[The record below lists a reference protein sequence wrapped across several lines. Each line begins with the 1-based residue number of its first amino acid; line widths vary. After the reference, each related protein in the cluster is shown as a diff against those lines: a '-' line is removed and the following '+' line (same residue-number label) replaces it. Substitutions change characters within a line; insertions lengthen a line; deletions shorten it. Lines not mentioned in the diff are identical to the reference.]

1 MREGIFELRTL
12 TAEEEKDVKHIVY
25 ATHTSW
31 QIMFGLIAE
40 DMLSVK
46 EKQLKVSYK
55 ELVEKGHTIKDSA
68 DGFTILWGTFEAW
81 ISENMNYK
89 NMGHVKDL
97 PEETKGLRENIDGVI
112 KVLTYYLCDIG
123 DEMST
128 ETEQMLGRTF
138 EYYDQE
144 LMDSEGVS
152 LQEHPQMLM
161 RFIVTALEV
170 FGFTRSKKDGEN
182 QYIDT
187 SAIAY
192 EDFW

>member
-12 TAEEEKDVKHIVY
+12 TAEEEKDLKHIVY
-25 ATHTSW
+25 STHTSW

-40 DMLSVK
+40 DVLSVK

-55 ELVEKGHTIKDSA
+55 ELVEKVHIVKESA
-68 DGFTILWGTFEAW
+68 DGITILWRTFEAW
-81 ISENMNYK
+81 ISENMKYK
-89 NMGHVKDL
+89 DMGLVKEL
-97 PEETKGLRENIDGVI
+97 PMDTKGLREDIHGVT

-128 ETEQMLGRTF
+128 EIEKRLGSTF
-138 EYYDQE
+138 EHYDQE
-144 LMDSEGVS
+144 MIHNEGVS

-170 FGFTRSKKDGEN
+170 FGFTRIKNIGEN

-187 SAIAY
+187 SAIVY
-192 EDFW
+192 DDFW

>member
-1 MREGIFELRTL
+1 MREGFFELRTL

-46 EKQLKVSYK
+46 EKQMKVSYR
-55 ELVEKGHTIKDSA
+55 ELVEKGHTFKESA
-68 DGFTILWGTFEAW
+68 DGITILWGTFEAW

-89 NMGHVKDL
+89 NMGLVKNL
-97 PEETKGLRENIDGVI
+97 PKDTKGLRENIDGVT

-128 ETEQMLGRTF
+128 ETEKGLGRTF

-152 LQEHPQMLM
+152 LQEHPEMLM

-170 FGFTRSKKDGEN
+170 FGFKRIKNNGEN

>member
-12 TAEEEKDVKHIVY
+12 TAEEEKDLKHIVY
-25 ATHTSW
+25 STHTSW

-40 DMLSVK
+40 DVLSVK

-55 ELVEKGHTIKDSA
+55 ELVEKVHIVKESA
-68 DGFTILWGTFEAW
+68 DGITILWRTFEAW
-81 ISENMNYK
+81 ISANMNYR
-89 NMGHVKDL
+89 NMGLVRDL
-97 PEETKGLRENIDGVI
+97 PKDTKGLRDDIDGVT
-112 KVLTYYLCDIG
+112 KVLAYYLCDIG
-123 DEMST
+123 DEMSS
-128 ETEQMLGRTF
+128 EKEKKLGNTF
-138 EYYDQE
+138 EHYEQE
-144 LMDSEGVS
+144 LMQNEGIS

-170 FGFTRSKKDGEN
+170 FGFTRIKSSGEN